1 MDVYGYYMRVPMCLW
16 TPGRACLIK
25 LELVADWY
33 RKRLRMIR
41 VWECG
46 NVAHGARWCE
56 ARTAVQAS
64 QDCDK
69 HMFYFIFK
77 MD

>member
-46 NVAHGARWCE
+46 SVGMWHTEPDGARVHE
-56 ARTAVQAS
+56 RTNGCAS
-64 QDCDK
+64 
-69 HMFYFIFK
+69 IAGL
-77 MD
+77 